1 MSNLVEFPQSKKPSF
16 TPIFRED
23 HNLVN
28 PKYDE
33 KKSKTFTKSEI
44 FEIYDQ
50 YMFFNSINSVEE
62 SWKLI
67 TDLLEFYNIES
78 EKDLRPLFLSVMV

>member
-78 EKDLRPLFLSVMV
+78 EKDLRPLFLSVVV